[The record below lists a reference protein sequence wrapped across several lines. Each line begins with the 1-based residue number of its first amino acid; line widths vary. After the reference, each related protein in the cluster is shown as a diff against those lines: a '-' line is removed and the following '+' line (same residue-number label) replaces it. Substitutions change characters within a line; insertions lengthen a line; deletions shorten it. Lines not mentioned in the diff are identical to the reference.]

1 MRFGLIGT
9 GLMAQEHIRNLA
21 LVPRAQV
28 VALVDPVPDSLD
40 WAKSSLGERAAH
52 ASCFADVPA
61 MLAAAALDAVIVA
74 SPNFTHHAVLQPLFG
89 TGLHILCEKPLA
101 TTVADARD
109 LAMRAASHNG
119 VFWVG
124 MEYRY
129 MPPVMRFITDIKAG
143 RTGTLKRLALHEHR
157 FPFLP
162 KVNDWNRFN
171 RNSGGT
177 MVEKCCHFFD
187 LMRCIVGAEPVC
199 VFCSGAMDVNH
210 LDERYG
216 GETPDIID
224 NSFTTVD
231 FDNGVRAMLDL
242 CMFAEGAEEQEQLVA
257 IGDAAKLEVGIPSG
271 LLVHSPRVPLLQP
284 KQVTRE
290 HVSVDEAA
298 LAAGHH
304 HGATFFQLQ
313 AFLDAIDHHTPPVV
327 SAADGLVAV
336 AMGVA
341 AELSAVERRVVTM
354 AEVLTG

>member
-21 LVPRAQV
+21 LVPQAQV
-28 VALVDPVPDSLD
+28 VALVDPVQSSLD
-40 WAKSSLGERAAH
+40 WAKASLGRQAAGI
-52 ASCFADVPA
+52 ACFADVPA
-61 MLAAAALDAVIVA
+61 MLAATKLDAVIVA
-74 SPNFTHHAVLQPLFG
+74 SPNHTHHAVLQPLFG

-101 TTVADARD
+101 TTMADARD
-109 LAMRAASHNG
+109 LAARAAAHNG

-129 MPPVMRFITDIKAG
+129 MPPVTRFIADIGAG
-143 RTGTLKRLALHEHR
+143 RTGRLKRLAIHEHR

-162 KVNDWNRFN
+162 KVADWNRFN
-171 RNSGGT
+171 RHSGGT

-187 LMRCIVGAEPVC
+187 LMRCIVGAEPVR

-216 GETPDIID
+216 GEMPDIID
-224 NSFTTVD
+224 NSFTVVD

-257 IGDAAKLEVGIPSG
+257 NGDKAKLEVGIPSG

-284 KQVTRE
+284 KQVTRT
-290 HVSVDEAA
+290 HIAVDEAA

-304 HGATFFQLQ
+304 HGATFYQLQ
-313 AFLDAIDHHTPPVV
+313 AFLNAIETGAPAVV
-327 SAADGLVAV
+327 SAADGLAAV
-336 AMGVA
+336 AMGIA
-341 AELSAVERRVVTM
+341 AERSAAEKRMVTI
-354 AEVLTG
+354 AEL